1 MYAMFARRHFH
12 FQNVNNFLY
21 FLLLSIKNI
30 FQNKKEF
37 MVVSRKSNY
46 GSKKRSPYRSYK
58 KRKSNDDTDVLVS
71 LLLLLLILGGIVWI
85 LGVIVQIIFTYYYIL
100 IILALIGFVVYFAY
114 YNNKK
119 SESSQF
125 NSSPGNEGTTN
136 REYNDPKISSPKM
149 RFPSKERF
157 PPGAYEV
164 ESFRRLENLKN
175 YKLNSNEYQKSYF
188 ESNLQYENVEKG
200 DQFEKYVVDRFD
212 DRFFSIVEWTTDM
225 SRKHNRFVESDC
237 NPDLVIRD
245 RKTNEIFC
253 VECKYRSRLV
263 NGYFDWSY
271 PEQMNR
277 YFSYA
282 HERKI
287 PFHIVLGFG
296 GSPDSPSEVFCVP
309 LEKSTNP

>member
-1 MYAMFARRHFH
+1 MELA
-12 FQNVNNFLY
+12 
-21 FLLLSIKNI
+21 
-30 FQNKKEF
+30 
-37 MVVSRKSNY
+37 VVSRRSNY
-46 GSKKRSPYRSYK
+46 GYRKRRPYRSYK
-58 KRKSNDDTDVLVS
+58 KRKSNDAMGVLAG
-71 LLLLLLILGGIVWI
+71 LLLILGGIVWI
-85 LGVIVQIIFTYYYIL
+85 LGVIVQIIITYYYIL
-100 IILALIGFVVYFAY
+100 IIFAFIGFVIYFAY

-125 NSSPGNEGTTN
+125 KCSSGNEGTTK
-136 REYNDPKISSPKM
+136 RECNDPKISFNKTP
-149 RFPSKERF
+149 FPSEEYF
-157 PPGAYEV
+157 SPEIYEC
-164 ESFRRLENLKN
+164 ESFSQLENLKN
-175 YKLNSNEYQKSYF
+175 YESNSNEYHKSYF
-188 ESNLQYENVEKG
+188 ESNLQSENVEKG
-200 DQFEKYVVDRFD
+200 DKFERYVVNRFD
-212 DRFFSIVEWTTDM
+212 DRLFSIVEWTTDM

-245 RKTNEIFC
+245 RNTNEIFC

-309 LEKSTNP
+309 LEETKNPQIHISTLQKYHHDPTEALLWENGILR